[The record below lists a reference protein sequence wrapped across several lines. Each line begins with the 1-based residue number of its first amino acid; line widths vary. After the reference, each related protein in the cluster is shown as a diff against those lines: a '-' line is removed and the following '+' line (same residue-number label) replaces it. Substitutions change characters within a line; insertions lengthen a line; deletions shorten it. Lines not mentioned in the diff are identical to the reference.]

1 MITRRS
7 VLSGISA
14 AGIGMVHARTA
25 AADAAPLS
33 VVVQINGQN
42 FGYRQID
49 GTDLGDFVSTIG
61 GFTQRCIRTNVA
73 GSPLSV
79 FFRPDRGSDRAEVV
93 FELGRLLDGTA
104 PAHLG
109 AYTATVFRGDTQ
121 IASIDVPEHY
131 WFSRWRWQSAPRP
144 VVADVG
150 NLMAQHLL
158 PPLDRA
164 GGVMRDNLVTTCV
177 PMPQNP
183 GRPPSLKQLCTTTN
197 KPIFVPSTT
206 MPAVMTTYTP
216 YTVMGLAG
224 VEPYM
229 PRTGERDDIGL
240 VTEPQAQFICT
251 GSSVALNALF
261 AQGEAS
267 GTVPWHT
274 RDENTGAP
282 INFRTY
288 PRATWYWDSRVGAP
302 WIPTIAS
309 PVAPD
314 SAHQPALAY
323 VPYMLTGD
331 PYFLEE
337 LQFASTFNWGS
348 IPPNYRPGI
357 PQSRTFAW
365 SMRSLA
371 QLARVTPASVPSWLL
386 PQAYW
391 RGFLD
396 DNRAMLETDYVGASS
411 PVRSLFRSTA
421 DIDSSRDEGAA
432 APGGTWIDPWQDEF
446 VASVMGWILSMGFT
460 DWQYAYDWK
469 MGTDVARTS
478 TTSGWVRA
486 YATPYRVILRPER
499 SASLVRSWGE
509 AWSLTQSV
517 TGIPVVADPNTW
529 VDPDMTYLAYT
540 RGALAMAKSI
550 GVQGVDENL
559 LWATSQLRNAGW
571 RTAYKWRIGTGL

>member
-1 MITRRS
+1 MLTRRS
-7 VLSGISA
+7 VLSGVSA
-14 AGIGMVHARTA
+14 AGIAMVHSRRAV
-25 AADAAPLS
+25 ADVAPLS
-33 VVVQINGQN
+33 VVVTINGQN
-42 FGYRQID
+42 FAYREAD
-49 GTDLGDFVSTIG
+49 GTDLGDFVSPIG
-61 GFTQRCIRTNVA
+61 GFTQRCVRTDLA

-79 FFRPDRGSDRAEVV
+79 FFRPDRDSERAEIV
-93 FELGRLLDGTA
+93 FELGRLFNVTT
-104 PAHLG
+104 PTHLG
-109 AYTATVFRGDTQ
+109 AYTVTIFRGDQQ
-121 IASIDVPEHY
+121 IARVEVPTHY

-150 NLMAQHLL
+150 NLIGQRLL
-158 PPLDRA
+158 PPYDRA
-164 GGVMRDNLVTTCV
+164 GGVLKDNLVSTCV
-177 PMPQNP
+177 PLPPNP
-183 GRPPSLKQLCTTTN
+183 GRPPSKKLVCTTTN
-197 KPIFVPSTT
+197 QPIWVPSTT
-206 MPAVMTTYTP
+206 MPSVMTTHTP

-229 PRTGERDDIGL
+229 PRTGERPDIGL
-240 VTEPQAQFICT
+240 VTESQAQYICT
-251 GSSVALNALF
+251 GASAPLNATM
-261 AQGEAS
+261 AQAEAS
-267 GTVPWHT
+267 GTVPWHM

-288 PRATWYWDSRVGAP
+288 PRANWYWDSRVGSP
-302 WIPTIAS
+302 WVKTVES
-309 PVAPD
+309 PITPD

-337 LQFASTFNWGS
+337 MQFASTFNWGT

-357 PQSRTFAW
+357 PQSRSFAW
-365 SMRSLA
+365 SMRTLA
-371 QLARVTPASVPSWLL
+371 QLARVTPSNVPSWLL
-386 PQAYW
+386 PQSYW

-396 DNRAMLETDYVGASS
+396 ENRVMLETVYVGASS
-411 PVRSLFRSTA
+411 PVRSMFRSTA
-421 DIDSSRDEGAA
+421 DIESSRDEGAA

-446 VASVMGWILSMGFT
+446 VASVMGWILSMGFN

-499 SASLVRSWGE
+499 TASLARTWSE

-517 TGIPVVADPNTW
+517 TGIPSVADPDKW

-550 GVQGVDENL
+550 GTFGVDENL